1 MKKCL
6 YLVVLLSPCLR
17 QFRCN
22 TNGRKTLQLA
32 KRLIIL
38 LKVRQTIPD
47 YYTNK
52 ISLSDLQKNL
62 KEKKEETVYFYQ
74 TSCVHCQKLSPV
86 LVPMAK
92 DLNVDMK
99 VMDIE
104 KLDAPWD
111 EYKIQGTPT
120 IIHFKDGKEVSR
132 ISGEQPKDKLKEWL
146 EQTKSNEKRKLLLH
160 MKWV

>member
-1 MKKCL
+1 ML
-6 YLVVLLSPCLR
+6 IFGGIIIALFAAIFAVT
-17 QFRCN
+17 QMEE
-22 TNGRKTLQLA
+22 KTLQLA

-38 LKVRQTIPD
+38 LKVRQTIL
-47 YYTNK
+47 TTTQIK
-52 ISLSDLQKNL
+52 SLFRSSKEL
-62 KEKKEETVYFYQ
+62 KREKEETVYFYQ

>member
-1 MKKCL
+1 MKKML
-6 YLVVLLSPCLR
+6 IFGGIIIALFAAIFAVT
-17 QFRCN
+17 QMEE
-22 TNGRKTLQLA
+22 KTTTIQKTEGGSA
-32 KRLIIL
+32 TGS
-38 LKVRQTIPD
+38 QTDGPD

-86 LVPMAK
+86 VVPMAK

-146 EQTKSNEKRKLLLH
+146 EQTKK
-160 MKWV
+160 

>member
-1 MKKCL
+1 MKKM
-6 YLVVLLSPCLR
+6 
-17 QFRCN
+17 
-22 TNGRKTLQLA
+22 
-32 KRLIIL
+32 LIFGGIIIAL
-38 LKVRQTIPD
+38 FAAIFAVTQMEEKNASTSQKIDNATGSQTDGSD

-86 LVPMAK
+86 VVPMAK
-92 DLNVDMK
+92 DLNIDMQ

-132 ISGEQPKDKLKEWL
+132 ISGEQSKDKLKEWL
-146 EQTKSNEKRKLLLH
+146 EQTKK
-160 MKWV
+160 

>member
-1 MKKCL
+1 MKKML
-6 YLVVLLSPCLR
+6 IFGGIIIALFVAIFAVTQMEEKNATSQKIDNPTESK
-17 QFRCN
+17 
-22 TNGRKTLQLA
+22 TN
-32 KRLIIL
+32 
-38 LKVRQTIPD
+38 VSD

-86 LVPMAK
+86 VVPMAK

-104 KLDAPWD
+104 KLDVPWD

-146 EQTKSNEKRKLLLH
+146 EQTKK
-160 MKWV
+160 

>member
-1 MKKCL
+1 MKKML
-6 YLVVLLSPCLR
+6 IFGGIIIALFAAIFAVTQMEEKSASTSQKLN
-17 QFRCN
+17 N
-22 TNGRKTLQLA
+22 TTS
-32 KRLIIL
+32 
-38 LKVRQTIPD
+38 QTDGPD

-62 KEKKEETVYFYQ
+62 EEKKEQTVYFYQ
-74 TSCVHCQKLSPV
+74 TSCVHCQKLSPIV
-86 LVPMAK
+86 VPMAK
-92 DLNVDMK
+92 DLNIDMK

-111 EYKIQGTPT
+111 DYKIKGTPT

-146 EQTKSNEKRKLLLH
+146 EQTKK
-160 MKWV
+160 

>member
-1 MKKCL
+1 MKKML
-6 YLVVLLSPCLR
+6 IFGGIIIALFAAIFAVT
-17 QFRCN
+17 QMEE
-22 TNGRKTLQLA
+22 KTTTSQKMEVGSA
-32 KRLIIL
+32 TGS
-38 LKVRQTIPD
+38 QTDGPD

-86 LVPMAK
+86 VVPMAK

-146 EQTKSNEKRKLLLH
+146 EQTKK
-160 MKWV
+160 

>member
-1 MKKCL
+1 MKKML
-6 YLVVLLSPCLR
+6 IFGGIIIALFAAIFAVTQMEEKNATS
-17 QFRCN
+17 QKIDN
-22 TNGRKTLQLA
+22 ATGSTTNG
-32 KRLIIL
+32 
-38 LKVRQTIPD
+38 PD

-52 ISLSDLQKNL
+52 ISLADLQKNL

-86 LVPMAK
+86 VVPMAK

-104 KLDAPWD
+104 KLDVPWD
-111 EYKIQGTPT
+111 EYKIKGTPT

-132 ISGEQPKDKLKEWL
+132 ISGEQPEDKLKEWL
-146 EQTKSNEKRKLLLH
+146 EQTKK
-160 MKWV
+160 

>member
-1 MKKCL
+1 MKKML
-6 YLVVLLSPCLR
+6 IFGGIIIALFVAIFAVTQMEEKNATSQKIGNPTESK
-17 QFRCN
+17 
-22 TNGRKTLQLA
+22 TNGS
-32 KRLIIL
+32 
-38 LKVRQTIPD
+38 D

-86 LVPMAK
+86 VVPMAK

-146 EQTKSNEKRKLLLH
+146 EQTKK
-160 MKWV
+160 

>member
-1 MKKCL
+1 MKKML
-6 YLVVLLSPCLR
+6 IFGGIIIALFAAIFAVTQMEEKSASTSQKLN
-17 QFRCN
+17 N
-22 TNGRKTLQLA
+22 TTS
-32 KRLIIL
+32 
-38 LKVRQTIPD
+38 QTSGPD

-62 KEKKEETVYFYQ
+62 EEKKEQTVYFYQ
-74 TSCVHCQKLSPV
+74 TSCVHCQKLSPI

-111 EYKIQGTPT
+111 EYKIKGTPT

-132 ISGEQPKDKLKEWL
+132 ISGEQPEDKLKEWL
-146 EQTKSNEKRKLLLH
+146 EQTKK
-160 MKWV
+160 

>member
-1 MKKCL
+1 MKKML
-6 YLVVLLSPCLR
+6 IFGGIIIALFAAIFAVTQMEEKNATS
-17 QFRCN
+17 QKIDN
-22 TNGRKTLQLA
+22 ATGSTTNG
-32 KRLIIL
+32 
-38 LKVRQTIPD
+38 PD

-52 ISLSDLQKNL
+52 ISLADLQKNL

-104 KLDAPWD
+104 KIDAPWD
-111 EYKIQGTPT
+111 EYKIKGTPT

-146 EQTKSNEKRKLLLH
+146 EQTKK
-160 MKWV
+160 

>member
-1 MKKCL
+1 MKKML
-6 YLVVLLSPCLR
+6 IFGGIIIALFAAIFAVTQMEEKNASTS
-17 QFRCN
+17 QKIDN
-22 TNGRKTLQLA
+22 TTGS
-32 KRLIIL
+32 
-38 LKVRQTIPD
+38 QTDGPD

-74 TSCVHCQKLSPV
+74 TSCVHCQKLSPI

-111 EYKIQGTPT
+111 EYKIKGTPT

-132 ISGEQPKDKLKEWL
+132 ISGEQPEDKLKEWL
-146 EQTKSNEKRKLLLH
+146 EQTKK
-160 MKWV
+160 

>member
-1 MKKCL
+1 M
-6 YLVVLLSPCLR
+6 
-17 QFRCN
+17 
-22 TNGRKTLQLA
+22 
-32 KRLIIL
+32 LIFGGIIIAL
-38 LKVRQTIPD
+38 FAAIFAVTQMEEKNASTSQKIDNATGSQTDGSD

-52 ISLSDLQKNL
+52 ISFRSP
-62 KEKKEETVYFYQ
+62 KEFKREKEETVYFYQ

-86 LVPMAK
+86 VVPMAK
-92 DLNVDMK
+92 DLNIDMK

-132 ISGEQPKDKLKEWL
+132 ISGEQSKDKLKEWL
-146 EQTKSNEKRKLLLH
+146 EQTKK
-160 MKWV
+160 